1 MDFPLK
7 EKTLY
12 GKYVNTN
19 YQNPICC
26 VEAPHEPDTLIL
38 FSDGHFESEFYGKG
52 RFEVSN
58 GLVSGIILHYISDGE
73 TMSYN
78 TYFSNKLFE
87 KPKIILNADMNH
99 VYTKI
104 D

>member
-19 YQNPICC
+19 YQNPTCC
-26 VEAPHEPDTLIL
+26 VEVPHESDTLIL
-38 FSDGHFESEFYGKG
+38 YSNGNFESKFFGKG
-52 RFEVSN
+52 RFEINN
-58 GLVSGIILHYISDGE
+58 GITPRMELHYTSFGE
-73 TMSYN
+73 PVSYN

-87 KPKIILNADMNH
+87 KKIILNADMNH
-99 VYTKI
+99 YYLKVN
-104 D
+104 